1 MDRVTAQLASAERV
15 LGTLNEAL
23 TMPSSVVVRD
33 ASIQRFEYTYEVCW
47 KALKAYLADME
58 GVAAASP
65 NQRFREALRVG
76 LVSPEDAERLLG
88 LSRDRHLTSH
98 TYVEA
103 IAEQIAR
110 RLPAH
115 AALLT
120 HLLVALRERVGPT
133 RR

>member
-1 MDRVTAQLASAERV
+1 MDRVATQLASAEKA
-15 LGTLNEAL
+15 LATLHEAL
-23 TMPSSVVVRD
+23 AMPSSVVVRD

-47 KALKAYLADME
+47 KALKVYLADME

-65 NQRFREALRVG
+65 NQCFREALRVD
-76 LVSPEDAERLLG
+76 LVSPEEAERLLD
-88 LSRDRHLTSH
+88 LSRDRNLTSH

-110 RLPAH
+110 RLPDH

-120 HLLVALRERVGPT
+120 HLLVAMRVRVGPAC
-133 RR
+133 R